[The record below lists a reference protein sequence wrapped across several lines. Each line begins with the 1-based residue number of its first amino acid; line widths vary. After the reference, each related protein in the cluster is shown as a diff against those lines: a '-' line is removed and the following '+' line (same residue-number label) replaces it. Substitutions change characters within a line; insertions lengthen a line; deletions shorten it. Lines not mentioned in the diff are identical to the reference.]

1 MEASG
6 WRPGESV
13 SDARSTLHPDL
24 FGLNG
29 LLTEEEREVR
39 ERVRTF
45 SDAEVIPIIADCW
58 ERGEFPFQLV
68 PKLAALGIGG
78 DTVKGY
84 GCAGLSAVG
93 AGLAAMELA
102 RGDGSIY
109 TFFGA
114 TSGFAINTIA
124 NLGSEEQKK
133 KWIPCM
139 ARLEKLGAFALT
151 EPEHGSDAVMLETK
165 ARRKGDEY
173 VIDGKKRWIGNGTV
187 ADVIIIWARDEND
200 DLGGFLVEEG
210 SHGLQATRITGKASK
225 RPGIQADLSLEGV
238 RVPVENRLPGARTFK
253 DTTSALAVV
262 RCGVAWEALGHAI
275 AVYETALAY
284 TRERKQFGKPI
295 ASFQLVQDKLA
306 KMLADITTMFLLC
319 IQLGRRAEAGKMT
332 DVAASLAKMNNAQK
346 ARRICLD
353 ARDIM
358 GGNGILYEYHVARH
372 WADMEAV
379 YTYEGTDSI
388 NSLIVGREITGYSA
402 FS

>member
-1 MEASG
+1 
-6 WRPGESV
+6 V
-13 SDARSTLHPDL
+13 SDARSTLYQDL
-24 FGLNG
+24 FGLDD
-29 LLTEEEREVR
+29 LLTQEEREVS
-39 ERVRTF
+39 ERVRAF
-45 SDAEVIPIIADCW
+45 SDAEVIPIMADCW

-68 PKLAALGIGG
+68 PKLAALGICG
-78 DTVKGY
+78 DTIKGY

-124 NLGSEEQKK
+124 NLGSDEQKE
-133 KWIPCM
+133 KWIPGM

-151 EPEHGSDAVMLETK
+151 EPEHGSDAVMLQTK
-165 ARRKGDEY
+165 ARRDGDEY

-200 DLGGFLVEEG
+200 DLGGFLVEKG
-210 SHGLQATRITGKASK
+210 SPGLKATRITGKASK

-284 TRERKQFGKPI
+284 TRERKQFGRLI

-332 DVAASLAKMNNAQK
+332 DVAASYQV
-346 ARRICLD
+346 RID
-353 ARDIM
+353 RF
-358 GGNGILYEYHVARH
+358 
-372 WADMEAV
+372 
-379 YTYEGTDSI
+379 
-388 NSLIVGREITGYSA
+388 A
-402 FS
+402 FSCRLRPPVVAGVRAYELGLFQQSYATLHERLLQILDLLEVAVCYPFVAQRPQPF

>member
-1 MEASG
+1 MY
-6 WRPGESV
+6 
-13 SDARSTLHPDL
+13 PDL
-24 FGLNG
+24 FGLDD
-29 LLTEEEREVR
+29 LLTKEERAVR
-39 ERVRTF
+39 ERVRAFTE
-45 SDAEVIPIIADCW
+45 AEIIPIMAECW

-68 PKLAALGIGG
+68 PKLATLGICG
-78 DTVKGY
+78 DTIKGY

-102 RGDGSIY
+102 RGDGSVY

-124 NLGSEEQKK
+124 NLGSKEQKE
-133 KWIPCM
+133 KWIPGM

-151 EPEHGSDAVMLETK
+151 EPEHGSDAVMLETT
-165 ARRKGDEY
+165 ARREGDEY

-187 ADVIIIWARDEND
+187 ADVIIVWARDEHNE
-200 DLGGFLVEEG
+200 LGGFLVEKG
-210 SHGLQATRITGKASK
+210 ISGLEAVGITGKASK
-225 RPGIQADLSLEGV
+225 RPGIQAELSLEGV
-238 RVPVENRLPGARTFK
+238 RVPVENRLPCAKSFK
-253 DTTSALAVV
+253 DTTKALAVV

-275 AVYETALAY
+275 AAYETALAY
-284 TRERKQFGKPI
+284 TKEREQFGRPI

-306 KMLADITTMFLLC
+306 KMLADITTMYLLS
-319 IQLGRRAEAGKMT
+319 IQLGRLAEAGKIT
-332 DVAASLAKMNNAQK
+332 DIAASLAKMDNARK

-353 ARDIM
+353 ARDLM

-372 WADMEAV
+372 WADLEAV

-388 NSLIVGREITGYSA
+388 NSLIVGREITGHSA

>member
-1 MEASG
+1 M
-6 WRPGESV
+6 
-13 SDARSTLHPDL
+13 SDARSTLYQDL
-24 FGLNG
+24 FGLDG

-39 ERVRTF
+39 ERVRAF
-45 SDAEVIPIIADCW
+45 SDAEVIPIMADCW

-68 PKLAALGIGG
+68 PKLAALSICG
-78 DTVKGY
+78 DTIKGY

-114 TSGFAINTIA
+114 TSGFAINTIF
-124 NLGSEEQKK
+124 NLGSEDQKE
-133 KWIPCM
+133 KWIPGM

-151 EPEHGSDAVMLETK
+151 EPEHGSDAVMIETK
-165 ARRKGDEY
+165 ARREGDEY

-200 DLGGFLVEEG
+200 ELGGFLVEKG
-210 SHGLQATRITGKASK
+210 SPGLQASAITGKASK
-225 RPGIQADLSLEGV
+225 RPGIQAALSLEGV

-284 TRERKQFGKPI
+284 TRERKQFGRAI

-353 ARDIM
+353 TRDIM
-358 GGNGILYEYHVARH
+358 GGNGTLYEYHVARH

-388 NSLIVGREITGYSA
+388 NSLIVGREITGHSA

>member
-1 MEASG
+1 MSH
-6 WRPGESV
+6 
-13 SDARSTLHPDL
+13 ARSTLYQDL
-24 FGLNG
+24 FGLDG

-39 ERVRTF
+39 ERVRAF
-45 SDAEVIPIIADCW
+45 SDAEVIPIMADCW

-68 PKLAALGIGG
+68 PKLAALSICG
-78 DTVKGY
+78 DTIKGY

-114 TSGFAINTIA
+114 TSGFAINTIF
-124 NLGSEEQKK
+124 NLGSEDQKE
-133 KWIPCM
+133 KWIPGM

-151 EPEHGSDAVMLETK
+151 EPEHGSDAVMIETK
-165 ARRKGDEY
+165 ARREGDEY

-200 DLGGFLVEEG
+200 ELGGFLVEKG
-210 SHGLQATRITGKASK
+210 SPGLQATRITGKASK

-284 TRERKQFGKPI
+284 TRERKQFGRLI

-306 KMLADITTMFLLC
+306 KMLADITTMYLLC

-358 GGNGILYEYHVARH
+358 GGNGVLLDYHVARH
-372 WADMEAV
+372 LSDMEIV
-379 YTYEGTDSI
+379 YTYEGTDTI
-388 NSLIVGREITGYSA
+388 QSLIVGRDITGISA
-402 FS
+402 FV

>member
-1 MEASG
+1 L
-6 WRPGESV
+6 
-13 SDARSTLHPDL
+13 SDARSSLYPDL
-24 FGLNG
+24 FGLDD
-29 LLTEEEREVR
+29 LLTKEERAVR
-39 ERVRTF
+39 ERVRAFT
-45 SDAEVIPIIADCW
+45 DAEIIPIMAECW

-68 PKLAALGIGG
+68 PKLATLGICG
-78 DTVKGY
+78 DTIKGY

-102 RGDGSIY
+102 RGDGSVY

-124 NLGSEEQKK
+124 NLGSEEQKE
-133 KWIPCM
+133 KWIPGM

-151 EPEHGSDAVMLETK
+151 EPEHGSDAVMLETT
-165 ARRKGDEY
+165 ARQEGDEY

-187 ADVIIIWARDEND
+187 ADVIIVWARDEHNE
-200 DLGGFLVEEG
+200 LGGFLVEK
-210 SHGLQATRITGKASK
+210 GLSGLEAVGITGKASK
-225 RPGIQADLSLEGV
+225 RPGIQAELSLEGV
-238 RVPVENRLPGARTFK
+238 RVPVENRLPCAKSFK
-253 DTTSALAVV
+253 DTTKALAVV

-275 AVYETALAY
+275 AAYETALAY
-284 TRERKQFGKPI
+284 TKEREQFGRPI

-306 KMLADITTMFLLC
+306 KMLADITTMYLLC
-319 IQLGRRAEAGKMT
+319 IQLGRLAEAGKIT
-332 DVAASLAKMNNAQK
+332 DIAASLAKMDNARK

-353 ARDIM
+353 ARDLM

-372 WADMEAV
+372 WADLEAV

-388 NSLIVGREITGYSA
+388 NSLIVGREITGHSA

>member
-1 MEASG
+1 MG
-6 WRPGESV
+6 
-13 SDARSTLHPDL
+13 
-24 FGLNG
+24 
-29 LLTEEEREVR
+29 
-39 ERVRTF
+39 
-45 SDAEVIPIIADCW
+45 
-58 ERGEFPFQLV
+58 
-68 PKLAALGIGG
+68 
-78 DTVKGY
+78 
-84 GCAGLSAVG
+84 
-93 AGLAAMELA
+93 
-102 RGDGSIY
+102 
-109 TFFGA
+109 
-114 TSGFAINTIA
+114 TIA
-124 NLGSEEQKK
+124 MLGSEEQKQE
-133 KWIPCM
+133 WLPRM
-139 ARLEKLGAFALT
+139 ARMEKLGAFGLT
-151 EPEHGSDAVMLETK
+151 EPNHGSDAVMLETR
-165 ARRKGDEY
+165 ARREGDEW
-173 VIDGKKRWIGNGTV
+173 VIDGAKRWIGNASF

-200 DLGGFLVEEG
+200 DLGGFLVEKG
-210 SHGLQATRITGKASK
+210 SPGLKATRITGKASK

-275 AVYETALAY
+275 AVY
-284 TRERKQFGKPI
+284 TRERKQFGRLI

>member
-1 MEASG
+1 
-6 WRPGESV
+6 V
-13 SDARSTLHPDL
+13 SDARSTLYQDL
-24 FGLNG
+24 FGLDG

-39 ERVRTF
+39 ERVRAF
-45 SDAEVIPIIADCW
+45 SDAEVIPIMADCW

-68 PKLAALGIGG
+68 PKLAALSICG
-78 DTVKGY
+78 DTIKGY

-114 TSGFAINTIA
+114 TSGFAINTIF
-124 NLGSEEQKK
+124 NLGSEDQKE
-133 KWIPCM
+133 KWIPGM

-151 EPEHGSDAVMLETK
+151 EPEHGSDAVMIETK
-165 ARRKGDEY
+165 ARREGDEY

-187 ADVIIIWARDEND
+187 ADVIIIWTRDENGE
-200 DLGGFLVEEG
+200 LGGFLVEKG
-210 SHGLQATRITGKASK
+210 SPGLQASGITGKASK

-238 RVPVENRLPGARTFK
+238 RVPVGNRLPGARTFK

-284 TRERKQFGKPI
+284 TRERKQFGRPI

-353 ARDIM
+353 TRDIM
-358 GGNGILYEYHVARH
+358 GGNGTLYEYHVARH

>member
-1 MEASG
+1 
-6 WRPGESV
+6 V
-13 SDARSTLHPDL
+13 SDTRSSLYPDL
-24 FGLNG
+24 FGLDD
-29 LLTEEEREVR
+29 LLTKEERAVR
-39 ERVRTF
+39 ERVRAFT
-45 SDAEVIPIIADCW
+45 DAEIIPIMAECW

-68 PKLAALGIGG
+68 PKLATLGICG
-78 DTVKGY
+78 DTIKGY

-102 RGDGSIY
+102 RGDGSVY

-124 NLGSEEQKK
+124 NLGSEEQKE
-133 KWIPCM
+133 KWIPGM

-151 EPEHGSDAVMLETK
+151 EPEHGSDAVMLETT
-165 ARRKGDEY
+165 ARREGDEY

-187 ADVIIIWARDEND
+187 ADVIIVWARDEHNE
-200 DLGGFLVEEG
+200 LGGFLVEKG
-210 SHGLQATRITGKASK
+210 ISGLEALGITGKASK
-225 RPGIQADLSLEGV
+225 RPGIQAELSLEGV
-238 RVPVENRLPGARTFK
+238 RVPVENRLPCAKSFK
-253 DTTSALAVV
+253 DTTKALAVV

-275 AVYETALAY
+275 AAYETALAY
-284 TRERKQFGKPI
+284 TKEREQFGRPI

-306 KMLADITTMFLLC
+306 KMFADITTMYLLC
-319 IQLGRRAEAGKMT
+319 IQLGRLAEAGKIT
-332 DVAASLAKMNNAQK
+332 DIAASLAKMDNARK

-353 ARDIM
+353 ARDLM

-372 WADMEAV
+372 WADLEAV

-388 NSLIVGREITGYSA
+388 NSLIVGREITGHSA

>member
-1 MEASG
+1 ML
-6 WRPGESV
+6 
-13 SDARSTLHPDL
+13 DARTTLTPDL
-24 FGLNG
+24 FGLDG
-29 LLTEEEREVR
+29 LLSEEEREVR
-39 ERVRTF
+39 DRVRAF
-45 SDAEVIPIIADCW
+45 SDAEVIPVMADCW
-58 ERGEFPFQLV
+58 ERGEFPIHLV
-68 PKLAALGIGG
+68 PKLADLGICG
-78 DTVKGY
+78 DTVEGY

-102 RGDGSIY
+102 RGDGSVY

-114 TSGFAINTIA
+114 TSGFAINTIHA
-124 NLGSEEQKK
+124 LGSEEQKE
-133 KWIPCM
+133 KWLPGL

-151 EPEHGSDAVMLETK
+151 EPEHGSDAVLLETS
-165 ARRKGDEY
+165 ARREGDEY

-187 ADVIIIWARDEND
+187 ADVIIVWAKDDEGA
-200 DLGGFLVEEG
+200 LGGFLVERG
-210 SHGLQATRITGKASK
+210 TSGLTTTPITGKSSK
-225 RPGIQADLSLEGV
+225 RPGIQADITLEGV
-238 RVPVENRLPGARTFK
+238 RLPARNRLPGASSFR
-253 DTTSALAVV
+253 DTTRALAVV

-275 AVYETALAY
+275 AAYEAALAY
-284 TRERKQFGKPI
+284 ARERKQFGRPI

-306 KMLADITTMFLLC
+306 KMLADITTMYLLC
-319 IQLGRRAEAGKMT
+319 LQLGRLAEAGKMT
-332 DVAASLAKMNNAQK
+332 DVAASLAKMDNARK

-388 NSLIVGREITGYSA
+388 NSLIVGREITGHRA